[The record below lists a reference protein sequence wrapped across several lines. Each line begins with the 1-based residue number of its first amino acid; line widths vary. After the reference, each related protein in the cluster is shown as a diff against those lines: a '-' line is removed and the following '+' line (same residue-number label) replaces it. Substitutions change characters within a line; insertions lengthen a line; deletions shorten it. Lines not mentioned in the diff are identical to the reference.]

1 MSRMSLAHGCTSTVP
16 SVCGPPPARRCATSS
31 QGPIA
36 RTRGRPTLTSGSTF
50 RMTRGSRSAPTPK
63 PTEAAM
69 SVRAGYLV
77 HADCDGPRDQLD
89 WNPEFSRRARGFPVY
104 AAIRSLG
111 RAGVADLVER
121 CCAHAR
127 RFGEALAALPGVEVL
142 NEIVLNQ
149 VLVRFLDQA
158 GDHDA
163 QTRAVIEAV
172 QRDGTCWLSGT
183 TWHGVA
189 AMRISVSS
197 WATTSDDVERSL
209 ASIERAAAER
219 SPQPKL
225 RQRRSVRGSRLSG
238 VCNACVNRLRH
249 TCFSFGT
256 EVYVGRGMGRRT
268 GTTTRDARALTSVHR
283 WFSALITAIVAML
296 ALGLAPGSAAAAT
309 ARTPVVFFPG
319 YGTTI
324 LQVSVHDQTTVKGC
338 PASGMYQDGI
348 PANLGTTFSQVCR
361 DELITPRWSHNAK
374 LPWPQRLSLP
384 PGVRITIPNYGQTSS
399 APVYS
404 GFYAA
409 LENAGYTAGRNLVV
423 AGYNFLLTPD
433 LGGFLPR
440 TKRLI
445 VQTWRRNGRRPV
457 RLVGHSNGPLY
468 AQYLLTHVSSA
479 WKHKYIQGFTDI
491 DGNLPG
497 SGLLWGWVFTGAEVP
512 SVFSYPTTIATARSS
527 AHLWAM
533 SPATWMSTSDPAVF
547 KNREVVIADQATG
560 RSYTPANTV
569 ALLHAAGLDSI
580 KGMVEHYL
588 GFVRF
593 SDPQDFPDVD
603 VNVEA
608 GSGFRRM
615 SGSRSRTS
623 RGARSSTR
631 RPPSTSP
638 CPATTT
644 RSTSPTTRSG
654 SGARWIAT
662 GSVSTTTRASDIS
675 S

>member
-1 MSRMSLAHGCTSTVP
+1 MV
-16 SVCGPPPARRCATSS
+16 
-31 QGPIA
+31 
-36 RTRGRPTLTSGSTF
+36 F
-50 RMTRGSRSAPTPK
+50 
-63 PTEAAM
+63 
-69 SVRAGYLV
+69 
-77 HADCDGPRDQLD
+77 
-89 WNPEFSRRARGFPVY
+89 
-104 AAIRSLG
+104 
-111 RAGVADLVER
+111 
-121 CCAHAR
+121 
-127 RFGEALAALPGVEVL
+127 
-142 NEIVLNQ
+142 
-149 VLVRFLDQA
+149 
-158 GDHDA
+158 
-163 QTRAVIEAV
+163 
-172 QRDGTCWLSGT
+172 
-183 TWHGVA
+183 
-189 AMRISVSS
+189 
-197 WATTSDDVERSL
+197 
-209 ASIERAAAER
+209 
-219 SPQPKL
+219 
-225 RQRRSVRGSRLSG
+225 
-238 VCNACVNRLRH
+238 CV
-249 TCFSFGT
+249 
-256 EVYVGRGMGRRT
+256 
-268 GTTTRDARALTSVHR
+268 D
-283 WFSALITAIVAML
+283 TAIVAML

-569 ALLHAAGLDSI
+569 ALLRAAGLDSI

-603 VNVEA
+603 VTVEA
-608 GSGFRRM
+608 GSGIPTDVGIALPNLTRGQVVDASTAQYFTLPGDDNQEYITNNAVRVWRKM
-615 SGSRSRTS
+615 DCYRFGFDNNPGVGHLQLTS
-623 RGARSSTR
+623 DPAVITQLLADLKKPRNR
-631 RPPSTSP
+631 
-638 CPATTT
+638 CPA
-644 RSTSPTTRSG
+644 SG
-654 SGARWIAT
+654 
-662 GSVSTTTRASDIS
+662 
-675 S
+675 